1 MIAVSEMIEIKN
13 STERRKDVDL
23 NGVHVLIVGL
33 ARTGTAVARF
43 LSNRGAK
50 VVGTDIRGKNDLER
64 EFPELGKLSIELH
77 LGGSENEVFLQAD
90 LIVVS
95 PGVPPFIEPLVRAQ
109 QRKVPI
115 ISEIELASWFL
126 TTPIVA
132 VTGTNGKTT
141 TTLLIGEILQKA
153 GRRVFVGGN
162 VGKPLIDLVD
172 DKDKKDAAVVE
183 LSSFQLEAIQRFRP
197 SIAVLLNITEDHL
210 DRYASFEDYVEAKS
224 RLFMN
229 QKASDHSVLNAADP
243 VVEQAASSG
252 KARRVYFNI
261 ADDQRDG
268 VWFDGRHIVLR
279 GREGKEVYDP
289 TVGRLVG
296 IHNIENMMAAILTA
310 RICGCPKEIVQQGLQ
325 AFNGLPH
332 RLEFVGEIDGIQY
345 FNDSKGTNVGAVV
358 KSLQTFPGPVILIA
372 GGKDKGGDYSPL
384 KDPIRRRVKHMILI
398 GEARERMAYELR
410 GAAPITMADSMRA
423 AVMKAHDLAKSRDTV
438 LLSPACSSFDMFR
451 DYVERGET
459 FRSLVRELEA

>member
-243 VVEQAASSG
+243 VVEQAASSC

-268 VWFDGRHIVLR
+268 VWFDGRHIVLK

-384 KDPIRRRVKHMILI
+384 KNPIRRRVKHMILI